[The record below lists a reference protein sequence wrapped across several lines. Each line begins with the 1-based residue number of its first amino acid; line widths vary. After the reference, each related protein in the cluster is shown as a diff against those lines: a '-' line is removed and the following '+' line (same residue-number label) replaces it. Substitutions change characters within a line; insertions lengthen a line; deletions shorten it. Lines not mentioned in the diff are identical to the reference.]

1 MEVLINVK
9 DCNNEIFKKDLYTV
23 DELIEIIE
31 DLKYQIENLQEEN
44 EELKQQI
51 EDNYRPLSA
60 YELTGMSESDF
71 CWKQKNLRN
80 Y

>member
-9 DCNNEIFKKDLYTV
+9 DFDNEIFKKDLYSPE
-23 DELIEIIE
+23 ELIEIIE
-31 DLKYQIENLQEEN
+31 DLQEEN

>member
-9 DCNNEIFKKDLYTV
+9 EFDNEIFKKDLYTPE
-23 DELIEIIE
+23 ELIEIIE
-31 DLKYQIENLQEEN
+31 DLQNQIDDLREEKK
-44 EELKQQI
+44 EFEQQV

-71 CWKQKNLRN
+71 C
-80 Y
+80 

>member
-31 DLKYQIENLQEEN
+31 DLKYQIENLQKKN

-51 EDNYRPLSA
+51 EDNYRSLNA

-71 CWKQKNLRN
+71 C
-80 Y
+80 

>member
-9 DCNNEIFKKDLYTV
+9 DFDNEIFKKDLYSPE
-23 DELIEIIE
+23 ELIEIIE
-31 DLKYQIENLQEEN
+31 DLQEEN

-71 CWKQKNLRN
+71 C
-80 Y
+80 

>member
-9 DCNNEIFKKDLYTV
+9 DCNNEIFKKDLYTA

-31 DLKYQIENLQEEN
+31 DLQEEN

-71 CWKQKNLRN
+71 C
-80 Y
+80 

>member
-9 DCNNEIFKKDLYTV
+9 EFDNEIFKKDLYTA

-31 DLKYQIENLQEEN
+31 GLQSQIDDLREEKK
-44 EELKQQI
+44 EFEQQV
-51 EDNYRPLSA
+51 EDNYRPLNA

-71 CWKQKNLRN
+71 C
-80 Y
+80 

>member
-31 DLKYQIENLQEEN
+31 DLKYQIENLQEKN

-51 EDNYRPLSA
+51 EDNYRPLNA
-60 YELTGMSESDF
+60 YELTGMSEDDF
-71 CWKQKNLRN
+71 C
-80 Y
+80 

>member
-31 DLKYQIENLQEEN
+31 DLKYQVEDLQKEN

-71 CWKQKNLRN
+71 C
-80 Y
+80 

>member
-9 DCNNEIFKKDLYTV
+9 KFDNEIFKKDLYTA

-31 DLKYQIENLQEEN
+31 DLKYQIEDLQEEN

-71 CWKQKNLRN
+71 C
-80 Y
+80 

>member
-31 DLKYQIENLQEEN
+31 DLKYQIENLQEEKK
-44 EELKQQI
+44 EFEQQV

-71 CWKQKNLRN
+71 C
-80 Y
+80 

>member
-9 DCNNEIFKKDLYTV
+9 DFDNEIFKKDLYSPE
-23 DELIEIIE
+23 ELIEIIE
-31 DLKYQIENLQEEN
+31 DLKYQVEDLKEEN

-71 CWKQKNLRN
+71 C
-80 Y
+80 

>member
-9 DCNNEIFKKDLYTV
+9 DCNNEIFKKDLYTA
-23 DELIEIIE
+23 DELIEIME
-31 DLKYQIENLQEEN
+31 DLKYRIEDLQEEN

-51 EDNYRPLSA
+51 EDNYRALSA
-60 YELTGMSESDF
+60 YELTGMSEDEF
-71 CWKQKNLRN
+71 

>member
-9 DCNNEIFKKDLYTV
+9 ECNNEIFKKDLYTPE
-23 DELIEIIE
+23 ELIEIIE
-31 DLKYQIENLQEEN
+31 DLQEEN
-44 EELKQQI
+44 KELKQQI

-60 YELTGMSESDF
+60 YELTGMSEDEF
-71 CWKQKNLRN
+71 

>member
-31 DLKYQIENLQEEN
+31 DLKYQIEDLDEEN

-51 EDNYRPLSA
+51 EDNYRPLNA
-60 YELTGMSESDF
+60 YELAGMSEDDF
-71 CWKQKNLRN
+71 C
-80 Y
+80 

>member
-9 DCNNEIFKKDLYTV
+9 DFDNEIFKKDLYSPE
-23 DELIEIIE
+23 ELIEIIE
-31 DLKYQIENLQEEN
+31 DLKYQIEDLQEEN

-71 CWKQKNLRN
+71 C
-80 Y
+80 

>member
-9 DCNNEIFKKDLYTV
+9 DFDNEIFKKDLYSPE
-23 DELIEIIE
+23 ELIEIIE
-31 DLKYQIENLQEEN
+31 DLQYQIENLQKKN

-60 YELTGMSESDF
+60 YELTGMSEDDF

>member
-9 DCNNEIFKKDLYTV
+9 DCDNEIFKKDLYTV

-31 DLKYQIENLQEEN
+31 DLKYQIENLQKKN

-51 EDNYRPLSA
+51 EDNYRPLNA
-60 YELTGMSESDF
+60 YELTGMSEDDF
-71 CWKQKNLRN
+71 C
-80 Y
+80 

>member
-9 DCNNEIFKKDLYTV
+9 ECNNETFKKDLYTPE
-23 DELIEIIE
+23 ELIEIIE
-31 DLKYQIENLQEEN
+31 DLQEEN

-60 YELTGMSESDF
+60 YELTGMSEDEF
-71 CWKQKNLRN
+71 

>member
-9 DCNNEIFKKDLYTV
+9 DCNNEIFKKDLYTA

-31 DLKYQIENLQEEN
+31 DLKYRIEDLQEEN
-44 EELKQQI
+44 EELKQQM

-60 YELTGMSESDF
+60 YELTGMSEDEF
-71 CWKQKNLRN
+71 

>member
-9 DCNNEIFKKDLYTV
+9 ECNNETFKKDLHTPE
-23 DELIEIIE
+23 ELIEIIE

-51 EDNYRPLSA
+51 EDNYRPLNA
-60 YELTGMSESDF
+60 YELTGMSEDDF
-71 CWKQKNLRN
+71 C
-80 Y
+80 

>member
-9 DCNNEIFKKDLYTV
+9 DCNNEIFKKDLYTLE
-23 DELIEIIE
+23 ELMEIIEDFIE
-31 DLKYQIENLQEEN
+31 DLKYQVEDLKEEK

-71 CWKQKNLRN
+71 C
-80 Y
+80 